1 MKMISKT
8 FSRRISE
15 TWSRFLEE
23 DYLAIPIPSE
33 KIREIDFENVDATI
47 GNSLKIDEEAKR
59 VLSNAVK
66 SSLTYPESV
75 EA

>member
-1 MKMISKT
+1 MNTI
-8 FSRRISE
+8 
-15 TWSRFLEE
+15 
-23 DYLAIPIPSE
+23 
-33 KIREIDFENVDATI
+33 I